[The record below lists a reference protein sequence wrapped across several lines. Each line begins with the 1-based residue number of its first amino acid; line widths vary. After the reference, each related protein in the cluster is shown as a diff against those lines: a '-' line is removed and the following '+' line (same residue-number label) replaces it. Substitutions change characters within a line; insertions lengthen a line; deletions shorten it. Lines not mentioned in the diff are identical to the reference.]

1 MRAIT
6 ADLAQLK
13 TRQIEE
19 AARRQLKAGTWG
31 TGGGAAFRLRRVRD
45 TLRET
50 LTEEVETYTLR
61 IRKSLKDFARS

>member
-13 TRQIEE
+13 HREIE
-19 AARRQLKAGTWG
+19 ACAKRKARSWITWG
-31 TGGGAAFRLRRVRD
+31 GQGWHLRLTQD
-45 TLRET
+45 SLREN
-50 LTEEVETYTLR
+50 LTEEVEVFTLP